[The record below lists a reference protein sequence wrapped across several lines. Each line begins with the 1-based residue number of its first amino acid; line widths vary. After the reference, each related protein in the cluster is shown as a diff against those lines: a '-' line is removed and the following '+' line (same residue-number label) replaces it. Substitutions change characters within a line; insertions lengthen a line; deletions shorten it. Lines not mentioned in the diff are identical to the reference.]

1 MIEDIDRLKRNVRR
15 WNEDDKER
23 ASGAAETRGEIGAY
37 LDDEPKIHKRALADV
52 RRIDR
57 MDPEKRS
64 DYLRSL
70 DALIEAFRP
79 DWSDGQDELPFEASP
94 REAKPGEASPDK
106 SETGDPD
113 FDAHADAV
121 FGPRRVA
128 VG

>member
-1 MIEDIDRLKRNVRR
+1 MIQDIDRLKRSVRR

-94 REAKPGEASPDK
+94 DK